1 MPSGATPNR
10 GASQPATDGSLT
22 FSASQAPSGASLVE
36 HAGQLT
42 WLEKH
47 CQLTLPQAKGWKKY
61 YTQPWEGRNL
71 HLHLDHAEALAA
83 MGLPDD
89 GSNRSESCSTSGK
102 DFRAR
107 VITSWSDPGR
117 RGRMGKRD
125 VITLEV
131 LNSADEWVTR
141 DEV

>member
-1 MPSGATPNR
+1 MPSGATP

-36 HAGQLT
+36 HAGRVDG
-42 WLEKH
+42 
-47 CQLTLPQAKGWKKY
+47 PWKRCG
-61 YTQPWEGRNL
+61 P
-71 HLHLDHAEALAA
+71 
-83 MGLPDD
+83 
-89 GSNRSESCSTSGK
+89 SGK

-131 LNSADEWVTR
+131 LNSAYEWVTR